1 MGLNLE
7 DVCVR
12 EVCGSYRHEER
23 GVRSLPRGWCHWAQ
37 SWQYLLTPPSY
48 SIMSKFPPD
57 LEGNATDPRA
67 HSLAGLDLL
76 PIVYPPVIT
85 EAL

>member
-7 DVCVR
+7 DGCQGGLWALQTR
-12 EVCGSYRHEER
+12 GER
-23 GVRSLPRGWCHWAQ
+23 CPKPSRRMVSLGTELAVPPN
-37 SWQYLLTPPSY
+37 SPSY

-67 HSLAGLDLL
+67 SSLAGLDIL
-76 PIVYPPVIT
+76 PVAYPPVIT
-85 EAL
+85 EAI